1 VTKPRVRAHQLTT
14 AHLQAAY
21 PFMAEGGL
29 GGRGVLVGRDVYAGG
44 SFCYDPWVL
53 YEDGVITGPS
63 AVIAGQVGLGKSA
76 LVKTYLARQ
85 LVFGRRAVIVDP
97 KGEYERLAAWFDTA
111 PILLKPRGGVR
122 LNPLDPRVGREGH
135 LALLGTILAAS
146 LGRALEPP
154 EHAAIDLALTRAS
167 AAGTPTLP
175 VVQRHLLAPD
185 KGSADTV
192 SSTVS
197 ELAADGRACALE
209 LRRLC
214 EGDLAGMFDGETSAA
229 VDLDA
234 PVVVFDMRSVLNS
247 PALGILMT
255 CVAAWLEGQLRA
267 GDNHKRIVVLD
278 EAWALVAD
286 LATAAFLQRSW
297 KLARTYGVQNI
308 LVMHRL
314 SDLTAAGD
322 HGSRLARI
330 AEGLLSDSETR
341 ILLRQSPADLGRT
354 RQLIGLTGAEVEH
367 VATLPRATALW
378 RVGNR
383 SFVVEHR
390 ISRDEHWLIDTDA
403 AMRTADAE
411 AA

>member
-1 VTKPRVRAHQLTT
+1 MSGPRVPAHHLTS

-21 PFMAEGGL
+21 PFVAEAAL
-29 GGRGVLVGRDVYAGG
+29 GGQGVLIGRDVYSGG
-44 SFCYDPWVL
+44 SFCYDPWSL
-53 YEDGVITGPS
+53 YEDGLITGPS
-63 AVIAGQVGLGKSA
+63 AIVAGQVGLGKSA

-85 LVFGRRAVIVDP
+85 LVFGRRAVVVDP

-111 PILLKPRGGVR
+111 PVLLKPRGAVR
-122 LNPLDPRVGREGH
+122 LNPLDSRIGREGQ
-135 LALLGTILAAS
+135 LALLTAILGAS
-146 LGRALEPP
+146 LCRPLEPA
-154 EHAAIDLALTRAS
+154 EHAAVDLALARAAS
-167 AAGTPTLP
+167 AGTPTLP
-175 VVQRHLLAPD
+175 AVQTHLLAPD
-185 KGSADTV
+185 AESAARV
-192 SSTVS
+192 SASVD

-214 EGDLAGMFDGETSAA
+214 EGDLAGMFDGETSAT

-234 PVVVFDMRSVLNS
+234 RVVVFDMRSVLDS

-255 CVAAWLEGQLRA
+255 CVAAWLEGRLRA
-267 GDNHKRIVVLD
+267 DDACKRIVVLD

-297 KLARTYGVQNI
+297 KLARSYGVQNI
-308 LVMHRL
+308 LVVHRL

-322 HGSRLARI
+322 AGSRLARI

-341 ILLRQSPADLGRT
+341 VLLRQSPADLGRT
-354 RQLIGLTGAEVEH
+354 RDVIGLTSAEVEH

-383 SFVVEHR
+383 SFIVEHR
-390 ISRDEHWLIDTDA
+390 ISAAERWLIDTDA
-403 AMRTADAE
+403 AMRQE
-411 AA
+411 AG